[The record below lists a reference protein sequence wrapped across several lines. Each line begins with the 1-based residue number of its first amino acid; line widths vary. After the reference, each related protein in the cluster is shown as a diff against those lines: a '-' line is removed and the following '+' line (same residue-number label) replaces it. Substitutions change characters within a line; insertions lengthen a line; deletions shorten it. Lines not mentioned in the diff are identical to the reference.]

1 MEFWLFI
8 LYIIICAVGVVT
20 AIGIAVFLI
29 KANRRLERIY
39 REKNQD
45 NVEIHEKCMIRDG
58 ILHSKCVAQVIGNDL
73 ILYTLL
79 GKYFKIPL
87 ADIRV
92 KKEFISHGWY
102 AWFGKTVFYLD
113 TPYTWRLAIAVSSP
127 ERWRA
132 IFDKKVTAFQNREKR
147 KE

>member
-8 LYIIICAVGVVT
+8 LYIVIIAAVVVT
-20 AIGIAVFLI
+20 VIVITVFLI
-29 KANRRLERIY
+29 KANRRLEQIY
-39 REKNQD
+39 REKKQD
-45 NVEIHEKCMIRDG
+45 NVKIHEMCMIREG
-58 ILHSKCVAQVIGNDL
+58 ILHSKGIAQVIGNNL

-79 GKYFKIPL
+79 GKYFEIPL

-92 KKEFISHGWY
+92 KKEFISNGWY

-127 ERWRA
+127 ELWRA
-132 IFDKKVTAFQNREKR
+132 IFDKKVTTLPHRDKP